1 MIWNLIVFD
10 CTGFTN
16 PQKKNENF
24 TYDVD
29 KILIDYMVWTTPL
42 VCKVYTRDKGI
53 NILR

>member
-1 MIWNLIVFD
+1 MILKSIVID
-10 CTGFTN
+10 CRGFTN
-16 PQKKNENF
+16 PPKKNENF

-42 VCKVYTRDKGI
+42 VCMVYTRDKGI